1 MKEKIPF
8 WLDDF
13 SILYNNDNYLHFF
26 SQKNTSRN
34 EQLNSITRFFLYMMI
49 IFYAFDLEEKY
60 IYIPWAALFVATSL
74 IYCSH
79 DNSKNNNNFKNK
91 MN

>member
-13 SILYNNDNYLHFF
+13 SILYNNDNYLNFF
-26 SQKNTSRN
+26 PKKNTSRN

-49 IFYAFDLEEKY
+49 IFYAFDLDEKY
-60 IYIPWAALFVATSL
+60 IY
-74 IYCSH
+74 
-79 DNSKNNNNFKNK
+79 
-91 MN
+91 